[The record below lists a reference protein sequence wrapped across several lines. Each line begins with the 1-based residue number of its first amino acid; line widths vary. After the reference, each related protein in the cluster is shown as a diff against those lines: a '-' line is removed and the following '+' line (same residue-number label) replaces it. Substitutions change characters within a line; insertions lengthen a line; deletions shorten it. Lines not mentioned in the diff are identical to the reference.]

1 MTHFDMTKNV
11 FSCLMLQCGA
21 PDLPGKLGAVL
32 PQRKGGIV
40 PEHRYNP
47 VLHLSLHETPL
58 TSVRLGA
65 DGNRAELQDRLLL
78 FSEVHLFS

>member
-40 PEHRYNP
+40 PEQ
-47 VLHLSLHETPL
+47 VQSCVA
-58 TSVRLGA
+58 S
-65 DGNRAELQDRLLL
+65 ELMKLL
-78 FSEVHLFS
+78 